1 MRNQQKITGFIF
13 VFLMFFFM
21 PAISQE
27 IIQLPKEKQDDIDKF
42 RELVSRYKSANNSQQ
57 AAFYLNKIAFI
68 YWENG
73 IIKEAINT
81 FLETVPLNQKIGNFS
96 DIKTVY
102 SNIALIYT
110 DIDRL
115 DLSLEYFNKS
125 LEARR
130 KLNNKSEVSAGL
142 IDVAY
147 LLTVLNQ
154 TEKAIE
160 RLLEALELAKSVNNS
175 RLILNCAKL
184 LAANYDKLG
193 DLRKTRE
200 YNDMYAT
207 YELQLSTQD
216 IKTTYE
222 KEVTKSQAEVEME
235 KRQRE
240 IQRQIMELN
249 ELRAKTKQDSLGM
262 VVTAKQDSL
271 NLAQE
276 YAKFQENKIKV
287 AEQAKELAETINREQ
302 QAQVRL
308 QRIII
313 FSAVGFLVLML
324 VLAIFIYKNYKDKK
338 KANELLSLQN
348 TEIQKQRD
356 HIQRQNENISKSINY
371 AQGIQKALLPTQAS
385 LTAYFPDSFIFFRPR
400 DIVSGDYYWFRPIS
414 NSKEV
419 FNHDTD
425 KFAIS
430 AIDCTGHGVPGAFL
444 SMIGY
449 NLLDE
454 IVSKG
459 IHTPGAILRELN
471 NGIRKALRQD
481 ETDNRDGMD
490 MALCVVDFKNK
501 IVEFSGAKN
510 PIVYVSEEEV
520 FRIRGDKES
529 IGGGYGVFENDFTT
543 HQILVEKTTWFYL
556 FSDGFIDQFGGADG
570 RKFMIKSFVDMLASI
585 SILSGEQ
592 QREMLKNTLKDWLG
606 TQYQQVDDI
615 LVVGFKVE

>member
-1 MRNQQKITGFIF
+1 
-13 VFLMFFFM
+13 MFFFM